1 VKNRSCFACCLT
13 PYLYIFLNNS
23 AAAHC
28 CKQLFELQIEFILS
42 EAAKCT
48 QDEKHLAVALEFT
61 RWELA
66 DAEKELRLLK
76 SVASSSEK
84 EYDQIQKDIEAIEKE
99 LDSER
104 FVSLLVVRSSL
115 NPGHIFK

>member
-1 VKNRSCFACCLT
+1 MKNTVQPPWSL
-13 PYLYIFLNNS
+13 PIG
-23 AAAHC
+23 
-28 CKQLFELQIEFILS
+28 I
-42 EAAKCT
+42 
-48 QDEKHLAVALEFT
+48 
-61 RWELA
+61 LA

-104 FVSLLVVRSSL
+104 FVSLLVVRSKSESWTY
-115 NPGHIFK
+115 F